1 MYGFVYMSEARRTE
15 IEQTRSRRLF
25 ASSFGPPPSS
35 VGSSCVQ
42 LNPVPPP
49 PPLLYL
55 TFTFYITFITLLLL

>member
-1 MYGFVYMSEARRTE
+1 MYAFVYMGEERRTE

-25 ASSFGPPPSS
+25 ASSFCPPPSS